1 MIDLG
6 AIAKA
11 FPELSSLTTLST
23 DTGQRN
29 VLAAERGA
37 EKIVLKLLRPGQ
49 DPARTQ
55 REIDAVTRVKSDRVP
70 AIYEVGKRDI
80 SGTEVFYTIEQRIT
94 GQTLASV
101 LKKTPKP
108 DLAFVVNAGDALL
121 EACAAAEAE
130 RVVHRDIKPGNL
142 MIDDTGKL
150 WVIDFGIARVL
161 DLPSL
166 TGTASAFGVF
176 SFGYGAPEQ
185 IRNVKTEIN
194 SRADLFSI
202 GVVMHEMLT
211 GTNLYLN
218 GAKDAMEVIRRM
230 LSLDLPAPSHAK
242 NLNGELGLFVSNM
255 ASRYP
260 SRRPQNTKEA
270 RDWYAD
276 IRKQLG
282 V

>member
-1 MIDLG
+1 MIDLV
-6 AIAKA
+6 AIGKA
-11 FPELSSLTTLST
+11 FPELTSLTALST

-29 VLAAERGA
+29 VLAADRGA
-37 EKIVLKLLRPGQ
+37 EKVVLKLLRPGQ
-49 DPARTQ
+49 DPSRTQ
-55 REIDAVTRVKSDRVP
+55 REIEAVTRVQSDRVP
-70 AIYEVGKRDI
+70 AIFEVGKRDI
-80 SGTEVFYTIEQRIT
+80 SGTEVFYTLEQRIS
-94 GQTLASV
+94 GQTLSAL

-108 DLAFVVNAGDALL
+108 DLAFIVNAGGALL
-121 EACAAAEAE
+121 EACAAAEAQ

-142 MIDDTGKL
+142 MIDDAGKL

-166 TGTASAFGVF
+166 TGTASFFGVF
-176 SFGYGAPEQ
+176 TPGYGAPEQ
-185 IRNVKTEIN
+185 IRNVKAEIN

-211 GTNLYLN
+211 GTNLYLH
-218 GAKDAMEVIRRM
+218 GAGDAMDVLRKM
-230 LSLDLPAPSHAK
+230 LSLDLPPPSHPK
-242 NLNGELGLFVSNM
+242 DVNGELGLFVSNM